1 MSSKEAPS
9 ERLER
14 IAEILVDAFI
24 TKDDR
29 KTAERYQITDRT
41 LRNWRAAL
49 DTNEELSALFREKKA
64 KASEGWANEV
74 PGALR
79 AAVGFLRSA
88 AEQGDPTDPHMVHSI
103 AGAMKLLS
111 EVSATWKLLDARMAR
126 TAGQDGAAAGQA
138 ATAPLRVLPC
148 GG

>member
-1 MSSKEAPS
+1 MAAETKS

-14 IAEILVDAFI
+14 TAEILVDAYI
-24 TKDDR
+24 TRDDR
-29 KTAERYQITDRT
+29 KTAERYGITDRT
-41 LRNWRAAL
+41 LRNWRKSLETDA
-49 DTNEELSALFREKKA
+49 ELSAIFREKKA

-88 AEQGDPTDPHMVHSI
+88 AEQGDPKDPNMVHSI

-111 EVSATWKLLDARMAR
+111 EVSATWKLLDVRMAR
-126 TAGQDGAAAGQA
+126 SAGQDGAQNSAPT
-138 ATAPLRVLPC
+138 ATAGAARAPN
-148 GG
+148 

>member
-1 MSSKEAPS
+1 MAEKEHPS

-14 IAEILVDAFI
+14 MAEILVDAYI
-24 TKDDR
+24 TRDDR
-29 KTAERYQITDRT
+29 KTAERYAITDRT

-49 DTNEELSALFREKKA
+49 DTNPALSALFREKKA

-79 AAVGFLRSA
+79 AAVGFLRNA
-88 AEQGDPTDPHMVHSI
+88 AEQGDPTDPDMVHSI

-126 TAGQDGAAAGQA
+126 SVGPDGAAAGQA
-138 ATAPLRVLPC
+138 ASTSASSVRVPN
-148 GG
+148 